1 MEKEYRDKVV
11 YEYLLKY
18 IGIFI
23 FTILISYIINIG
35 NEKCIANTDITINI
49 IKDFFIILSNN
60 TLVFLVVL
68 SSIFVGKT
76 NINIMII
83 VTAFRIGILI
93 SKFMYINYLILV
105 IPHGVIEVMVYLVLS
120 AFVSA
125 EIEKGN
131 KINSGLIKKAFVLY
145 LLLIISAIVEI
156 GITPKL
162 ARIFL

>member
-49 IKDFFIILSNN
+49 IKDFLIILSNN

-76 NINIMII
+76 NIIIMII